1 MLSKRKFE
9 NLVTNGDFT
18 FYGNKKFADQ
28 LSIPVK
34 VHLENSSVS
43 QAAIISNSGWIND
56 LTTNITQNSIIQS
69 TGWITDN
76 ITNLENTI
84 YDAAYNVYNVCLS
97 KESAANLY
105 ATKVNPTFTGTVT
118 LPNNQTITSTT
129 TSFLSSVDLSAY
141 APLASPTFTGTVTF
155 PESSISQDAIGWG
168 AETGWFTT
176 FANEIVDLL
185 NEKAPKA
192 SPTFTGTVTFPDAS
206 TITDYLKTST
216 AASTYAPITD
226 PTLFGTVTFNAQGTT
241 IADYLKTSTAASTYA
256 ATM

>member
-43 QAAIISNSGWIND
+43 QASIISNSGWIND
-56 LTTNITQNSIIQS
+56 LTTNISQNSIIQS

-76 ITNLENTI
+76 ITNLENTL
-84 YDAAYNVYNVCLS
+84 YDTVYNVYNVCLS

-129 TSFLSSVDLSAY
+129 TSFLSSVDLSPY
-141 APLASPTFTGTVTF
+141 APL
-155 PESSISQDAIGWG
+155 
-168 AETGWFTT
+168 
-176 FANEIVDLL
+176 
-185 NEKAPKA
+185 A

-241 IADYLKTSTAASTYA
+241 ITDYLKNPRLNQRMLLEIMLFLLEFLHFRMQVYLKTIYWKQLQIVII
-256 ATM
+256 